1 MTIRKQKILNAVVK
15 EYVKTS
21 KPVSSKVLVQ
31 KHKLGLSS
39 ATIRNEMK
47 ELAKLGYLSQPHT
60 SAGRVPTEKAYRLFI
75 KSLEDKPLKKRPA
88 FAKAS
93 AGKKTSEDV
102 FEKHFNYLFKQV
114 AKEETRVF
122 VGKEIPMIKTRRYT
136 LIITGRKSPSRRK
149 EFIGLLGPT
158 RMRYDYNI
166 SLINRLKELL
176 ENYD

>member
-1 MTIRKQKILNAVVK
+1 MNIRKQKILNAVVK
-15 EYVKTS
+15 EYVRTS
-21 KPVSSKVLVQ
+21 KPVSSKVLSQ

-47 ELAKLGYLSQPHT
+47 ELARLGYLSQPHT

-75 KSLEDKPLKKRPA
+75 KSLEDIAVSGKP
-88 FAKAS
+88 
-93 AGKKTSEDV
+93 EDT

-166 SLINRLKELL
+166 SLINKLKELL
-176 ENYD
+176 EEYYE